1 MFIILSCICV
11 ISMLLFAGCNE
22 DQDVK
27 NHSYTFRDENDLW
40 EAEYKLEG
48 STVFFTNEKGA
59 LEAEDHFDD
68 ALIVAYKGKLQD
80 LQDIRKVKISY
91 DGASRGGSL
100 NTEYGEKEHIN
111 SKVFKLLGGGSG
123 AIPSED
129 DVIRVTIQID
139 DGETQNLELTTGK
152 QKFKTY

>member
-1 MFIILSCICV
+1 
-11 ISMLLFAGCNE
+11 MLLFAGCNK

-27 NHSYTFRDENDLW
+27 NYSYTFRDENDLW

-48 STVFFTNEKGA
+48 SIIFFTNDKGT
-59 LEAEDHFDD
+59 LEVEDHFDD

-80 LQDIRKVKISY
+80 LQGIRKVKISY
-91 DGASRGGSL
+91 DGASKGGSL
-100 NTEYGEKEHIN
+100 NAEYGEKEHIN
-111 SKVFKLLGGGSG
+111 SKVFKLIGGGSG

-129 DVIRVTIQID
+129 GVIKVTIQID
-139 DGETQNLELTTGK
+139 EWETQNLELTTEK